1 MMITDDD
8 DDFEDEQS
16 QPRGQKSFEKSE
28 HSLHLALMSMQDNVV
43 GHQEQTLDTLWQSF
57 SVVINSQRVVQLF
70 TLEQ

>member
-28 HSLHLALMSMQDNVV
+28 HSLHLAFISMQDNVV
-43 GHQEQTLDTLWQSF
+43 GHQEQSSDTLWQSF
-57 SVVINSQRVVQLF
+57 SVVINSQRMVQFLL
-70 TLEQ
+70 LEQ